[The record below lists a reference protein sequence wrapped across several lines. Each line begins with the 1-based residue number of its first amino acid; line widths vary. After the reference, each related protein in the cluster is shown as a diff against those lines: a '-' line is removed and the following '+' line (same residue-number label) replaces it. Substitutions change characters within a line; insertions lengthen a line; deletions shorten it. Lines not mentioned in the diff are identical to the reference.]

1 MSDNQIT
8 TLQHKILKILLDETS
23 ENKRMTG
30 HVILNRIGIAKF
42 GTSHVMKNLI
52 DAINVLR
59 EHGHPVCHSSTG
71 YFYARRNESVLTFIN
86 SLKNKI
92 ELAQQLLQVMEKTYP
107 NVGGLSADLKPK
119 AKIAVKTGN
128 DTVKIMLVDMDEN
141 GEPIIPKGVETI

>member
-1 MSDNQIT
+1 MTDNQIT
-8 TLQHKILKILLDETS
+8 TLQQKILKILLDETS

-71 YFYARRNESVLTFIN
+71 YFYARRNESVLTFIS
-86 SLKNKI
+86 SLENKI
-92 ELAQQLLQVMEKTYP
+92 ESAQKLLQDMKKTYP
-107 NVGGLSADLKPK
+107 NVGGVNANLKPK
-119 AKIAVKTGN
+119 AKIAVKTGK
-128 DTVKIMLVDMDEN
+128 DTVKIMLVDMNEN
-141 GEPIIPKGVETI
+141 GEPIIPVGIKQI